1 MQPLPSPGH
10 PGFGSNGAES
20 QNRGITEGL
29 GLAGTSAGPLVQ
41 EQRLP
46 RLLWSSS
53 LLGLGGGCMGV
64 CWLFLLLIRAQRV
77 NSAAELVE
85 PHSEDMQSRTEAS
98 PPSPP
103 RPSSTSRSPAP
114 EPSRFF
120 NQRDES
126 PLPAPGPPPALAREV
141 EKAPSY

>member
-1 MQPLPSPGH
+1 M
-10 PGFGSNGAES
+10 GSQKGWGW
-20 QNRGITEGL
+20 Q
-29 GLAGTSAGPLVQ
+29 GPLQV
-41 EQRLP
+41 
-46 RLLWSSS
+46 LWSRSS
-53 LLGLGGGCMGV
+53 DCPDSFGALRFWDWAGGGV
-64 CWLFLLLIRAQRV
+64 CVLALLLIRAQRV

-120 NQRDES
+120 NQRDE
-126 PLPAPGPPPALAREV
+126 PLLPAPAPPPALAREV